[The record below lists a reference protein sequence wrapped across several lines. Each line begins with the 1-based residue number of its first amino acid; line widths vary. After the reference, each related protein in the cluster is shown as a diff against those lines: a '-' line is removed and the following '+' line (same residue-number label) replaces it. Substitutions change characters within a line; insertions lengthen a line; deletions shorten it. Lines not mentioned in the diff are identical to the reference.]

1 MKNFV
6 RCVLMGVCVLI
17 GGVPLR
23 AQNESVADT
32 VDVCAPNKKKI
43 SLLGYIK
50 NEQFPLF
57 RQRDS
62 MAIVG
67 RGNSDTLSY
76 IVSYRTDSIQFSGE
90 YITSDGLVTISG
102 YGDQYIQCEVS
113 YTRTLQF
120 EFKEPFF
127 QSNTDNSDS
136 LVEHW
141 KHELFGVED
150 TDLPTTI
157 LQSKRRWRCIVR
169 IKKSLSPN
177 ETFAIVGDT
186 CMLNNVKLRVPDQYA
201 DMKCRWTSERYVAM
215 SNPFN
220 AHEITVS
227 RRNVPFL
234 TTLVTCTLSG
244 CDDKA
249 VSSSIRLRTKYT
261 PASELT
267 FNDCLPTA
275 SRSITVKASNTM
287 PGVHYEWVGLSVVRE
302 ISSDSMSETISYPAP
317 GSDNFTIKLNTSGGC
332 LPDKKEVTVHR
343 KLGNDV
349 KLVVLDSCL
358 AAGIPF
364 RMATDPQLPNMDLTW
379 SLPAG
384 CYLVGFL
391 GSDARKDMVVIIK
404 NASMIGQTAS
414 VKVSDEVCKGS
425 TSEYISI
432 SESYTEME
440 ARLAGA
446 IANGLLL
453 HDGDSVPPGEK
464 IKFTAP
470 VHSSISGYTWYIS
483 CNDGSPS
490 RALRGESELTVTAPT
505 NGYTITVSVSY
516 ISCFGPQRH
525 TYRLKSMDEFN
536 RLFGE

>member
-1 MKNFV
+1 M
-6 RCVLMGVCVLI
+6 
-17 GGVPLR
+17 R

-32 VDVCAPNKKKI
+32 VEVCAPDKKKI

-62 MAIVG
+62 MAIVE

-76 IVSYRTDSIQFSGE
+76 IVSYRTDSFQFSGE
-90 YITSDGLVTISG
+90 LTTSDGWVTISG
-102 YGDQYIQCEVS
+102 YRDQYIQCEVS
-113 YTRTLQF
+113 YTRTIQF
-120 EFKEPFF
+120 RFEKPFF

-169 IKKSLSPN
+169 IKKSLSSN
-177 ETFAIVGDT
+177 ETFAIAGDT

-275 SRSITVKASNTM
+275 SRSINIKASNSA
-287 PGVHYEWVGLSVVRE
+287 PGVAFIWNGKSPVS
-302 ISSDSMSETISYPAP
+302 I
-317 GSDNFTIKLNTSGGC
+317 GSDTLSQTVKYPVSGSDDCTVTLTTTGGC
-332 LPDKKEVTVHR
+332 IPSQTSRVIHR
-343 KLGNDV
+343 KIGSDV
-349 KLVVLDSCL
+349 KLLVLDSCL

-364 RMATDPQLPNMDLTW
+364 HMATDPQLPNMDLTW
-379 SLPAG
+379 SAPAG
-384 CYLVGFL
+384 CQIIGSV
-391 GSDARKDMVVIIK
+391 GSDARKDMVTVIK
-404 NASMIGQTAS
+404 NASMIGQSALIT
-414 VKVSDEVCKGS
+414 VSDKVCHGS
-425 TSEYISI
+425 TQEYVSI

-440 ARLAGA
+440 AKTEQGMV
-446 IANGLLL
+446 L
-453 HDGDSVPPGEK
+453 HDGDMVCPGTK
-464 IKFTAP
+464 IIFTAP
-470 VHSSISGYTWYIS
+470 QHSSI
-483 CNDGSPS
+483 
-490 RALRGESELTVTAPT
+490 T
-505 NGYTITVSVSY
+505 NYLWMKRVDPGGPIQYWQGPAEITVEAPAKNTSLSVTVAY
-516 ISCFGPQRH
+516 VSCFGRQSH
-525 TYRLKSMDEFN
+525 TYTFEVPECFE
-536 RLFGE
+536 LFE